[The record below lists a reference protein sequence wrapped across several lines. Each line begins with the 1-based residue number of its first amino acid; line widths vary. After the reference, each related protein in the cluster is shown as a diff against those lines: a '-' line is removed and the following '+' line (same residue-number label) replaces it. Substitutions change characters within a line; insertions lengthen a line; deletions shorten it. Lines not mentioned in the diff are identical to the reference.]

1 MILQIVI
8 NKENNMS
15 ISIASSAVLIDLN
28 ISVWTARKL
37 DKNVSKEIDVNKNTT
52 IKAGNYNKHIL
63 AGSDQLD
70 AITKLANEIRDWHGR
85 QTLPWSDAGT
95 RLLPMTNFFDYKQ
108 QLGVYEAEF
117 KSRINTFIQQYP
129 NIIQG
134 MAFKLGKLFDRAEY
148 PDADK
153 IASKFNLRYTIMPV
167 PETNDFRV
175 DIADDIRDEMQ
186 KEYQKAYEGRVEA
199 AMSDAWSRLHTT
211 LEHMIDRLSGDEKKI
226 FRNSLV
232 DNALELTNLLTRL
245 NVTKDPRL
253 EKARQELEQSL
264 VGVTADELRDSLGAR
279 QEILSRVNQ
288 IMETI

>member
-1 MILQIVI
+1 
-8 NKENNMS
+8 MS

-37 DKNVSKEIDVNKNTT
+37 DKNVSKEIDINKNTT

-85 QTLPWSDAGT
+85 QTLPWSDTGT

-108 QLGVYEAEF
+108 QLGIYEAEF

-134 MAFKLGKLFDRAEY
+134 MAFKLGKLFDRGEY

-153 IASKFNLRYTIMPV
+153 IANKFNLRYTIMPV

-175 DIADDIRDEMQ
+175 DIADDIRNEMQ
-186 KEYQKAYEGRVEA
+186 QEYQKAYEGRVEA

-211 LEHMIDRLSGDEKKI
+211 LEHMIDRLSGEEKKI
-226 FRNSLV
+226 FRDSLV

-245 NVTKDPRL
+245 NVTNDPKL
-253 EKARQELEQSL
+253 ESARRSLEQSL
-264 VGVTADELRDSLGAR
+264 VGVTADELRVSPGAR
-279 QEILSRVNQ
+279 QEILNKVNQ

>member
-1 MILQIVI
+1 
-8 NKENNMS
+8 MS

-37 DKNVSKEIDVNKNTT
+37 DKNVSKEIDVNKHTT

-63 AGSDQLD
+63 AGSDQLE
-70 AITKLANEIRDWHGR
+70 AITKLSGEIREWHGR
-85 QTLPWSDAGT
+85 QTLPWSDTGT
-95 RLLPMTNFFDYKQ
+95 RLLPMSNFFDYKQ
-108 QLGVYEAEF
+108 QLGIYEAEF
-117 KSRINTFIQQYP
+117 KARINTFIQQYP
-129 NIIQG
+129 NIIQS
-134 MAFKLGKLFDRAEY
+134 MVYKLGNLFDRSEY

-153 IASKFNLRYTIMPV
+153 IANKFNLRYTIMPV
-167 PETNDFRV
+167 PETKDFRV

-199 AMSDAWSRLHTT
+199 AMGDAWSRLHTT
-211 LEHMIDRLSGDEKKI
+211 LEHMIDRLSGDDKKI

-245 NVTKDPRL
+245 NVTNDPRL
-253 EKARQELEQSL
+253 ENARQALEQSL
-264 VGVTADELRDSLGAR
+264 VGVTADELRDSKGAR

>member
-1 MILQIVI
+1 
-8 NKENNMS
+8 MS

-148 PDADK
+148 PEADK

-264 VGVTADELRDSLGAR
+264 VGVTADELRDSKGAR
-279 QEILSRVNQ
+279 QEILTRVNQ
-288 IMETI
+288 IMENI

>member
-1 MILQIVI
+1 
-8 NKENNMS
+8 MS

-28 ISVWTARKL
+28 ISIWTARKL
-37 DKNVSKEIDVNKNTT
+37 DKNVSKEIDINKNTT

-70 AITKLANEIRDWHGR
+70 AITKLANEIRDWHSR

-175 DIADDIRDEMQ
+175 DIADDIRNEMQ
-186 KEYQKAYEGRVEA
+186 QEYQKAYEGRVEA

-211 LEHMIDRLSGDEKKI
+211 LEHMIDRLSGNEKKI

-264 VGVTADELRDSLGAR
+264 VGVTADELRDSVGAR
-279 QEILSRVNQ
+279 QEILARVNQ

>member
-1 MILQIVI
+1 
-8 NKENNMS
+8 MS
-15 ISIASSAVLIDLN
+15 ISIASSAVLVDLN

-37 DKNVSKEIDVNKNTT
+37 DKNVSKEIDINKQTT

-63 AGSDQLD
+63 AGADQLE
-70 AITKLANEIRDWHGR
+70 AITKLAGEIRDWHGR

-95 RLLPMTNFFDYKQ
+95 RLLPMTNFFDYKH
-108 QLGVYEAEF
+108 QLGIYEAEF
-117 KSRINTFIQQYP
+117 KLRINTFIHEYP
-129 NIIQG
+129 NIVQS
-134 MAFKLGKLFDRAEY
+134 MAYKLGALFDRSEY
-148 PDADK
+148 PDTNS

-175 DIADDIRDEMQ
+175 DIADDIRNEMQ
-186 KEYQKAYEGRVEA
+186 QEYQKAYEGRVEA

-245 NVTKDPRL
+245 NVTNDPKL
-253 EKARQELEQSL
+253 EKARQSLEQSL
-264 VGVTADELRDSLGAR
+264 VGVTADELRDSKGAR
-279 QEILSRVNQ
+279 QEILAKVNE
-288 IMETI
+288 IMEGI

>member
-175 DIADDIRDEMQ
+175 DIADDIRNEMQ
-186 KEYQKAYEGRVEA
+186 QEYQKAYEGRVEA

-211 LEHMIDRLSGDEKKI
+211 LEHMIDRLSGNEKKI

>member
-1 MILQIVI
+1 
-8 NKENNMS
+8 MS

-37 DKNVSKEIDVNKNTT
+37 DKNVSKEIDINKNTT

-85 QTLPWSDAGT
+85 QTLPWSDTGT

-129 NIIQG
+129 NIIQS
-134 MAFKLGKLFDRAEY
+134 MVYKLGNLFDRSEY

-153 IASKFNLRYTIMPV
+153 IESKFNLRYTIMPV
-167 PETNDFRV
+167 PETKDFRV
-175 DIADDIRDEMQ
+175 DIADDIREEMQ
-186 KEYQKAYEGRVEA
+186 KEYQKAYEGRVET
-199 AMSDAWSRLHTT
+199 AMSDAWSRLHNT
-211 LEHMIDRLSGDEKKI
+211 LEHMVDRLSGDDKKI

-245 NVTKDPRL
+245 NVTKDPKL
-253 EKARQELEQSL
+253 EQARQSLEQTL
-264 VGVTADELRDSLGAR
+264 VGVTADELRDSQGAR
-279 QEILSRVNQ
+279 QEILARVNQ

>member
-1 MILQIVI
+1 
-8 NKENNMS
+8 MS
-15 ISIASSAVLIDLN
+15 NISIASSAVLIDLN
-28 ISVWTARKL
+28 ISIWTARKL
-37 DKNVSKEIDVNKNTT
+37 DKNVSKEIDINKNTT

-85 QTLPWSDAGT
+85 QTLPWSDTGT

-129 NIIQG
+129 NIIQS
-134 MAFKLGKLFDRAEY
+134 MVYKLGNLFDRSEY

-153 IASKFNLRYTIMPV
+153 IESKFNLRYTIMPV
-167 PETNDFRV
+167 PETKDFRV
-175 DIADDIRDEMQ
+175 DIADDIREEMQ
-186 KEYQKAYEGRVEA
+186 KEYQKAYEGRVET
-199 AMSDAWSRLHTT
+199 AMSDAWSRLHNT
-211 LEHMIDRLSGDEKKI
+211 LEHMVDRLSGDDKKI

-245 NVTKDPRL
+245 NITKDPKL
-253 EKARQELEQSL
+253 EQARQALEQSL
-264 VGVTADELRDSLGAR
+264 VGVTADDLRESQGAR
-279 QEILSRVNQ
+279 QEILSRVNE
-288 IMETI
+288 IMESI

>member
-1 MILQIVI
+1 
-8 NKENNMS
+8 MS

-28 ISVWTARKL
+28 ISIWTARKL
-37 DKNVSKEIDVNKNTT
+37 DKNVSKEIDINKNTT

-85 QTLPWSDAGT
+85 QTLPWSDTGT
-95 RLLPMTNFFDYKQ
+95 RLLPMNNFFDYKQ
-108 QLGVYEAEF
+108 QLGIYEAEF

-129 NIIQG
+129 NIILS
-134 MAFKLGKLFDRAEY
+134 MAFKLGKLFDRNEY

-167 PETNDFRV
+167 PETKDFRV

-199 AMSDAWSRLHTT
+199 AMSDAWSRLHNT
-211 LEHMIDRLSGDEKKI
+211 LEHMVDRLSGNDKKI

-245 NVTKDPRL
+245 NVTKDPKL
-253 EKARQELEQSL
+253 EHARQALEQSL
-264 VGVTADELRDSLGAR
+264 VGVTADELRDSKGAR
-279 QEILSRVNQ
+279 QEILARVNQ
-288 IMETI
+288 IMENI